1 MKVLLANSDKC
12 TGCRNC
18 LYACSFVH
26 ESVFDPELARIKIQ
40 SSPLTTLLIPAFCVQ
55 CQDHPCLHI
64 CPTQALMY
72 NQHKSVILWQA
83 EKCNHCH
90 LCVTTC
96 PYHAI
101 SLDPFDDAVL
111 ICDLC
116 NGDPAC
122 VIACSDNALQFVE
135 IDENAK
141 KLKAEHVLLMDNFF
155 RKPNG

>member
-1 MKVLLANSDKC
+1 MKVLLANSEKC

-40 SSPLTTLLIPAFCVQ
+40 TTADSSLIIPTFCVQ
-55 CQDHPCLHI
+55 CEDHPCLHI
-64 CPTQALMY
+64 CPTQAFVY
-72 NQHKSVILWQA
+72 NQHKNVVHWLE

-90 LCVTTC
+90 LCVGAC

-101 SLDPFDDAVL
+101 SLDSYEDSVL

-116 NGDPAC
+116 KGDPAC
-122 VIACSDNALQFVE
+122 VIACSDQALQFVE
-135 IDENAK
+135 IDRNSMH
-141 KLKAEHVLLMDNFF
+141 LRQEHILLMDRLFENQFE
-155 RKPNG
+155 